1 MKGEV
6 VQHPST
12 PEEYTVDL
20 TTINDPELY
29 INETLEM
36 ALPYVIQMFI
46 DRGFDCLDEAFQADF
61 TTIVDV
67 FRAVLFRDFN
77 LYHPLQQGLSKKID
91 K

>member
-1 MKGEV
+1 MKGNV

-20 TTINDPELY
+20 TTINDPEAY
-29 INETLEM
+29 VNETLEL
-36 ALPYVIQMFI
+36 ALPYSIQVFI
-46 DRGFDCLDEAFQADF
+46 DRGFDCLDEDFQKDF
-61 TTIVDV
+61 TTIVDI

>member
-12 PEEYTVDL
+12 PEEYAVDL
-20 TTINDPELY
+20 TSINDPELY
-29 INETLEM
+29 VNETLEL
-36 ALPYVIQMFI
+36 ALPFAIQVFI
-46 DRGFDCLDEAFQADF
+46 DRGFDCQADHFQTDF
-61 TTIVDV
+61 TTIVDI

>member
-1 MKGEV
+1 MKGDV

-29 INETLEM
+29 VNETLEL
-36 ALPYVIQMFI
+36 ALPYAIQVFI
-46 DRGFDCLDEAFQADF
+46 DRGFDCLDEYIQTDF
-61 TTIVDV
+61 TTIVDI
-67 FRAVLFRDFN
+67 FRAILFRDFN